1 MTSPPYIFTTQNLSD
16 THHWVS
22 TTNLASNE
30 SSVIA
35 KKVFGNWSQGVLT
48 PERQL
53 EIGRWFGK
61 IESTFYNH
69 PKSPHRDIFRV
80 SNDEAEGWVTAVWPD
95 LAKISP
101 LGQILKKIGP
111 FLEQLYSIW
120 QNCEPANILYFW
132 ANVLNGLLLK
142 HGEWDDEI
150 SKTKLNTLFKKL
162 TRTQQLLN
170 FFKANHFIHEI
181 FWWDIN
187 EQ

>member
-1 MTSPPYIFTTQNLSD
+1 MTSPPYIFTRQNLSD

-95 LAKISP
+95 LAKNCHLGKILKRFGHFLSNYIV
-101 LGQILKKIGP
+101 LGKIVSLLCQIFYTFGQISIVLKVNYWKNN
-111 FLEQLYSIW
+111 LDTLW
-120 QNCEPANILYFW
+120 VRRRDKQN
-132 ANVLNGLLLK
+132 
-142 HGEWDDEI
+142 
-150 SKTKLNTLFKKL
+150 KTNDSRFKKL
-162 TRTQQLLN
+162 
-170 FFKANHFIHEI
+170 
-181 FWWDIN
+181 
-187 EQ
+187 